1 MMAQSAL
8 NQDDGHI
15 AAGTTV
21 LSLGILAPQHT
32 DITKLRIGIFFA
44 DKKKSQFGGSARMCI
59 QLISIYGNKGCRDNQ
74 GDHMDSAY
82 S

>member
-1 MMAQSAL
+1 MMAQSVL
-8 NQDDGHI
+8 IQDNGHI

-21 LSLGILAPQHT
+21 LSLGILAAQHT
-32 DITKLRIGIFFA
+32 DIAKLRIGNLCA
-44 DKKKSQFGGSARMCI
+44 DKKQSQISGSVRMCI
-59 QLISIYGNKGCRDNQ
+59 QLISIYGNKGCHDNQ